1 MFSATRRWLRKNR
14 TPIAIGAAVIGGTY
28 LVGQYVV
35 GKLNDARERSQLD
48 KIAKDKYVLLIIN
61 ALDFTDDDH
70 VAFEDDSNRIKLIA
84 R

>member
-1 MFSATRRWLRKNR
+1 M
-14 TPIAIGAAVIGGTY
+14 
-28 LVGQYVV
+28 